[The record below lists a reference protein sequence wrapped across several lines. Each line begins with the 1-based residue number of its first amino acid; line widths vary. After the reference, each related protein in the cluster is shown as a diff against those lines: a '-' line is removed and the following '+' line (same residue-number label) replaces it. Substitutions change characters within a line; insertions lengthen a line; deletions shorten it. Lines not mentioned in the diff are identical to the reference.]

1 MNVLHISTYDNTG
14 GAALAAYRLHQAMGR
29 RQDCRSSMLVR
40 RKLGNDPT
48 VVEADVSMR
57 FAHRARRKI
66 ERRLMHRAR
75 APYSEALAK
84 VANFSDDRG
93 SGAGN
98 VIANVTGIDV
108 IQLHWIC
115 EFLNYRRFFSVVPE
129 NVPLIWRL
137 ADMNPFT
144 GGCHYDGGCGRFEKA
159 CGACPVLESQQA
171 DDLSNAILN
180 RKKAALAKLSNE
192 RLHIVALNHWMAEQ
206 VRRSS
211 LLGRFDCS
219 VIPNGVDLEEF
230 KPIQRNVA
238 REALGVPKGRKILAF
253 VADSWS
259 YPRKGFRL
267 LLDALDSLKARR
279 DLFLL
284 VVGQPKRLPISLPS
298 LQVGHVQAVTFLRQL
313 YSAADV
319 FVIPSLEDN
328 QPNTVLEAMACGT
341 PVVGF
346 NVGGIPEMVDEGKTG
361 LLVQRGDVQKLA
373 RAIEFLLDHEEERG
387 TMAAQARKRA
397 EKRFSR
403 EAQVQRY
410 LELYSRLLAKPNEQ
424 VPR

>member
-1 MNVLHISTYDNTG
+1 MLK
-14 GAALAAYRLHQAMGR
+14 
-29 RQDCRSSMLVR
+29 RQDCHSSMLVLYKETDDDTVLKTRPSMALPQRVR
-40 RKLGNDPT
+40 RRIGRWQ
-48 VVEADVSMR
+48 VERD
-57 FAHRARRKI
+57 RKC
-66 ERRLMHRAR
+66 
-75 APYSEALAK
+75 YSAALSK
-84 VANFSDDRG
+84 VEQFSDDRG
-93 SGAGN
+93 FGAD
-98 VIANVTGIDV
+98 DV
-108 IQLHWIC
+108 NINEADFDIVQLHWVSH
-115 EFLNYRRFFSVVPE
+115 FLNYRRFFRSAPKE
-129 NVPLIWRL
+129 IPLVWRI

-144 GGCHYDGGCGRFEKA
+144 GGCSYDGGCGRFEAA
-159 CGACPVLESQQA
+159 CGFCPLLQSQKA
-171 DDLSNAILN
+171 DDLSRSIWK
-180 RKKAALAKLSNE
+180 RKQATLKELSPV
-192 RLHIVALNHWMAEQ
+192 RLHIVALNQWMANQ
-206 VRRSS
+206 ISRSS
-211 LLGRFDCS
+211 LFGRFDCT

-238 REALGVPKGRKILAF
+238 REALGVPKGRKIVAF

-298 LQVGHVQAVTFLRQL
+298 LQVGHVQAVTFLRQF

-346 NVGGIPEMVDEGKTG
+346 NVGGIPEMIDEGKTG
-361 LLVQRGDVQKLA
+361 LLVPRGDVQKLA

-403 EAQVQRY
+403 EAQVQQY

-424 VPR
+424 VPRSTT